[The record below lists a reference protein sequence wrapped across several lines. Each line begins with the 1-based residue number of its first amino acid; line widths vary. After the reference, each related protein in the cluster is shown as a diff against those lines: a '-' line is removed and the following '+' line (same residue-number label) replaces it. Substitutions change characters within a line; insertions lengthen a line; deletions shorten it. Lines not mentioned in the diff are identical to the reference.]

1 MTTTT
6 TVGAAS
12 ARLSYARPV
21 SSRRPKPGRHRSH
34 RARTLHLLDLENLVD
49 GYVAYESV
57 ESVWNEYRQ
66 VTGMLAD
73 EQAIVSV
80 AKRNAKAAFFAL
92 PSGVRR
98 VLGSDGPNGADAAL
112 IDSIDAKWVA
122 ANFGQVMLASG
133 DHIFTPTVQ
142 QFLNFGVPVV
152 QVIGGGFS
160 AYELYAACTSQLYLA
175 EARRSALGRRKLA
188 AG

>member
-34 RARTLHLLDLENLVD
+34 RARTLPLLDLENLVD

-80 AKRNAKAAFFAL
+80 AKAQRE
-92 PSGVRR
+92 GR
-98 VLGSDGPNGADAAL
+98 VLRPPLRSEACARFGWSQWCRHSVDRFDRCEVAGCELRTSD
-112 IDSIDAKWVA
+112 
-122 ANFGQVMLASG
+122 
-133 DHIFTPTVQ
+133 
-142 QFLNFGVPVV
+142 
-152 QVIGGGFS
+152 
-160 AYELYAACTSQLYLA
+160 
-175 EARRSALGRRKLA
+175 ARVR
-188 AG
+188 